1 MGPRNEAGTSLCNWN
16 RRKTL
21 TPPQPPRAKEGGN
34 GILMRWGNNF
44 NTGLFFFAMET
55 KLRNYSTHHRMILH
69 TIPATFILAQ
79 YAESHVVVK
88 QEIKKLSWF
97 HVFLCNLW
105 RPWFPTLLKLV
116 LRKRFWPHNLPEQV
130 TDGAKGN
137 SPFTLTRP

>member
-21 TPPQPPRAKEGGN
+21 TPPNPLVQKRGEMVYSWDEGIISIQG
-34 GILMRWGNNF
+34 F
-44 NTGLFFFAMET
+44 FFFAMET